1 MAEILAYVY
10 KDGFFHRLHPMTKIV
25 FVVVLSLMCIISTNL
40 VFLLALVLAI
50 LLIACLGKLYTEVIQ
65 QSRLIVMMSIVFIII
80 TVITMPNGGIIGYL
94 VPPGFPLIGGSVP
107 VTWGAIEIGVIL
119 SLRFMILIY
128 GFQLFLISTQP
139 RDLVHT
145 LEKMRMPIDYVLM
158 FIIALRFIPTLQI
171 EGKRIHEAQLA
182 RGYNP
187 GTGFMG
193 KIRSVAPIVV
203 PLVSNALLR
212 SNVLGFTI
220 DMRGYRTGTRTHV
233 REMALV
239 FFDYVVMGTLLC
251 VTGGFFTLLLLQA
264 M

>member
-1 MAEILAYVY
+1 MAEILAYVH

-40 VFLLALVLAI
+40 LFLLALVLAI
-50 LLIACLGKLYTEVIQ
+50 LLIAYLGKLYAEVIQ
-65 QSRLIVMMSIVFIII
+65 QSRLIVMMSIVFVII

-94 VPPGFPLIGGSVP
+94 VPQGVPLIGGSVP

-128 GFQLFLISTQP
+128 GFQIFLISTQP

-145 LEKMRMPIDYVLM
+145 LEKLRMPIDYVLM

-212 SNVLGFTI
+212 SNVLGLTI
-220 DMRGYRTGTRTHV
+220 DMRGYRTGARTHV
-233 REMALV
+233 REMALLSR
-239 FFDYVVMGTLLC
+239 DYMVMGALLC
-251 VTGGFFTLLLLQA
+251 VAGGFFTLLLLQA

>member
-50 LLIACLGKLYTEVIQ
+50 LLIAYLGKLYTEVIQ

-212 SNVLGFTI
+212 SNVLGLTI

-233 REMALV
+233 REMVLV
-239 FFDYVVMGTLLC
+239 FFDYVVIGVLLC
-251 VTGGFFTLLLLQA
+251 VAGGFFTLLLLQA

>member
-1 MAEILAYVY
+1 MAEILAYVH

-40 VFLLALVLAI
+40 LFLLALVLAI
-50 LLIACLGKLYTEVIQ
+50 LLIAYLGKLYAEVIQ
-65 QSRLIVMMSIVFIII
+65 QSRLIVMMSIVFVII

-94 VPPGFPLIGGSVP
+94 VPQGVPLIGGSVP

-128 GFQLFLISTQP
+128 GFQIFLISTQP

-145 LEKMRMPIDYVLM
+145 LEKLRMPIDYVLM

-212 SNVLGFTI
+212 SNVLGLTI
-220 DMRGYRTGTRTHV
+220 DMRGYRTGARTHV
-233 REMALV
+233 REMALLSR
-239 FFDYVVMGTLLC
+239 DYVMMGVLIC
-251 VTGGFFTLLLLQA
+251 VAGGFFTLLLLQA
-264 M
+264 L